1 MRKIIMFWKNRPRT
15 RKGWIDLYISYI
27 KRIPERHY
35 WPLFMFL
42 SLYFV
47 VPYSEFVVTLLALG
61 YFKFEQ
67 SYRNLFAK
75 VISPLPGVIKYGGSV
90 IFFLVMLDDTLFYA
104 IIILAALWTSK
115 EIKNQKKEL
124 EES

>member
-1 MRKIIMFWKNRPRT
+1 MKKLIQKYL
-15 RKGWIDLYISYI
+15 KLAA
-27 KRIPERHY
+27 KVPERHY
-35 WPLFMFL
+35 WPLFIFL

-47 VPYSEFVVTLLALG
+47 VPYSEFVVTLFLLG

-67 SYRNLFAK
+67 TYRNLFAK
-75 VISPLPGVIKYGGSV
+75 VISPLPDVIKYGGSI

-115 EIKNQKKEL
+115 GVKKL
-124 EES
+124 EKDVYDS